1 MFTVYL
7 SHPYT
12 GDEDKNRLIARRI
25 AARIVRKYP
34 GIAVVN
40 PLDALQ
46 YAKMAGL
53 SYSEI
58 LEIDIELLS
67 RCDAVL
73 VRGDWERSRGC
84 RREVQ
89 AAYERRI
96 PVFWESLEPLLALV
110 RDSGQEQKNAN

>member
-25 AARIVRKYP
+25 AARIVREYP

-46 YAKMAGL
+46 YATMTEL
-53 SYSEI
+53 SYDEI
-58 LEIDIELLS
+58 LKIDIELLS

-73 VRGDWERSRGC
+73 VQGDWERSRGC

-89 AAYERRI
+89 AAYERGI
-96 PVFWESLEPLLALV
+96 PVFFEVDTSLLALI
-110 RDSGQEQKNAN
+110 

>member
-1 MFTVYL
+1 MFTIYL

-12 GDEDKNRLIARRI
+12 GDEDKNRLMARQI
-25 AARIVRKYP
+25 AAQIVREYP

-46 YAKMAGL
+46 YATMTEL

-58 LEIDIELLS
+58 LKIDIELLS

-73 VRGDWERSRGC
+73 VRGDWKGSRGC

-89 AAYERRI
+89 AAYEREI
-96 PVFWESLEPLLALV
+96 PIFWETLEPLLELMGE
-110 RDSGQEQKNAN
+110 SGQE

>member
-12 GDEDKNRLIARRI
+12 GDEEKNRLKARQI
-25 AARIVRKYP
+25 AARIIREYP

-46 YAKMAGL
+46 YAKTTEL
-53 SYSEI
+53 SYSET
-58 LEIDIELLS
+58 LKIDIELLS

-73 VRGDWERSRGC
+73 VCGDWKSSRGC

-89 AAYERRI
+89 AAYEREI
-96 PVFWESLEPLLALV
+96 PIFWETLEPLLELV
-110 RDSGQEQKNAN
+110 GEPGQKEL

>member
-25 AARIVRKYP
+25 AARIVREYP

-84 RREVQ
+84 RREAR
-89 AAYERRI
+89 AAYEQGI
-96 PVFWESLEPLLALV
+96 PTFGEAWESLLGLV
-110 RDSGQEQKNAN
+110 RESGQKEL